1 MHDVSMILVVAAAI
15 LLGAMSPGPS
25 FLVVARTAMA
35 RSRGGG
41 VTAALGMGIGG
52 GLFALAACI
61 GLHVVLSAIPTLYR
75 VLQIAGGAYLLFIAW
90 SIWRAAPEPLAMNGP
105 VGAAD
110 SSPWRDLPR
119 GFGTQVSNPKT
130 ALVYA
135 GVFAA
140 ALPEGP
146 TLVTGA
152 VLVAMIALIE
162 FGWYA
167 LVATAFSTA
176 RARQAYARAKTGI
189 DRLAAGIMGALGAKL
204 LTEAR

>member
-1 MHDVSMILVVAAAI
+1 MHDVPMILAVAAAI

-25 FLVVARTAMA
+25 FLIVARTAMA
-35 RSRGGG
+35 RSRGRG
-41 VTAALGMGIGG
+41 VIVALGMGIGG

-61 GLHVVLSAIPTLYR
+61 GLHVVLTAIPTLYR
-75 VLQIAGGAYLLFIAW
+75 VLQIAGGAYLLYIAW
-90 SIWRAAPEPLAMNGP
+90 TIWRAAPGPLPMAEPVAS
-105 VGAAD
+105 AD
-110 SSPWRDLPR
+110 SSPWRDLLR
-119 GFGTQVSNPKT
+119 GLGTQVSNPKT

-146 TLVTGA
+146 TLMTGT

-167 LVATAFSTA
+167 LVATAFSTD
-176 RARQAYARAKTGI
+176 RARQAYARAKLGI
-189 DRLAAGIMGALGAKL
+189 DRLAAGVMGALGAKL
-204 LTEAR
+204 LAEVR

>member
-1 MHDVSMILVVAAAI
+1 MHDVPMILAVAAAI

-25 FLVVARTAMA
+25 FLIVARTAMA

-41 VTAALGMGIGG
+41 VIVALGMGIGG

-61 GLHVVLSAIPTLYR
+61 GLHVVLTTIPTLYR

-90 SIWRAAPEPLAMNGP
+90 TIWQAAPEPLPMAGP
-105 VGAAD
+105 AEPAD
-110 SSPWRDLPR
+110 GSPLRDLLR
-119 GFGTQVSNPKT
+119 GLGTQVSNPKT

-135 GVFAA
+135 SVFAA

-146 TLVTGA
+146 TLATGA
-152 VLVAMIALIE
+152 VLVAMIALVE

-189 DRLAAGIMGALGAKL
+189 DRLAAGIMGVLGAKL
-204 LTEAR
+204 LAEAR

>member
-1 MHDVSMILVVAAAI
+1 MILVVAAAI

-25 FLVVARTAMA
+25 FLIVARTAMA
-35 RSRGGG
+35 RSRGRG

-90 SIWRAAPEPLAMNGP
+90 SIWRAAPEPLAMAEP
-105 VGAAD
+105 VDAAD
-110 SSPWRDLPR
+110 GSTWRDLLR

-176 RARQAYARAKTGI
+176 RARQAYARTKTGI

-204 LTEAR
+204 LAEAR

>member
-1 MHDVSMILVVAAAI
+1 VD
-15 LLGAMSPGPS
+15 
-25 FLVVARTAMA
+25 
-35 RSRGGG
+35 
-41 VTAALGMGIGG
+41 
-52 GLFALAACI
+52 
-61 GLHVVLSAIPTLYR
+61 
-75 VLQIAGGAYLLFIAW
+75 
-90 SIWRAAPEPLAMNGP
+90 
-105 VGAAD
+105 AAD
-110 SSPWRDLPR
+110 GSTWRDLLR

-176 RARQAYARAKTGI
+176 RARQAYARTKTGI

-204 LTEAR
+204 LAEAR